1 VPEQCLRLHGLK
13 RIERVMDPFNGL
25 GSTAVA
31 CARLGVPDF
40 IGVDIDKTYLDAA
53 AERVRNL
60 GKPRMAKAG
69 LREEKRVAA
78 IRGGKVGEAGRAG

>member
-1 VPEQCLRLHGLK
+1 
-13 RIERVMDPFNGL
+13 MDPFNGL

-40 IGVDIDKTYLDAA
+40 IGADIDETYLEAA
-53 AERVRNL
+53 VERVRSV

-69 LREEKRVAA
+69 LREEKRAA
-78 IRGGKVGEAGRAG
+78 GSSGARGSGRAGGAGR